1 MLTIIILLVAFVGFT
16 LLWSL
21 LPLVSVWWWI
31 LYIVLGAVST
41 VLAFAIFIL
50 ILLLIFKRTPYNG
63 KYKHK
68 IAWQIVQ
75 FIRIIMNIKLE
86 VEGIENIPNSTFVV
100 YGNHKSML
108 DVVIIYEVYHKIMS
122 AVAKKNLV
130 KVPVLNKLMEAFEVV
145 PLDRENERE
154 GVKALLHAISLV
166 KGGYNMLIFPEGGIK
181 SREVETMVGFKA
193 GAFKLATKAQAIISP
208 VSLIGS
214 SKLSKNAP
222 FHRTKVKVI
231 IHKPITPA
239 EYENENTFELGEK
252 VREIID
258 NGVLNN
264 KI

>member
-1 MLTIIILLVAFVGFT
+1 MLTLIILFIFAIGFT
-16 LLWSL
+16 FLWSL
-21 LPLVSVWWWI
+21 LPLASAWWWF
-31 LYIVLGAVST
+31 LYAGLGIIST
-41 VLAFAIFIL
+41 IIFFVIFIFIL
-50 ILLLIFKRTPYNG
+50 LFILKFIRYDNKG
-63 KYKHK
+63 KHA

-75 FIRIIMNIKLE
+75 FIRIIMNIKIE
-86 VEGIENIPNSTFVV
+86 VSGRENIPDSTFVI

-108 DVVIIYEVYHKIMS
+108 DVVIVYEVYHKVLS

-130 KVPVLNKLMEAFEVV
+130 KVPVLNGLMKSFEVV

-193 GAFKLATKAQAIISP
+193 GAFKLATKANAIISP
-208 VSLIGS
+208 VSLIGT
-214 SKLSKNAP
+214 SKLAKNAP
-222 FHRTKVKVI
+222 WRKTKVKVI

-239 EYENENTFELGEK
+239 EYETENTFELGEK

-264 KI
+264 QI